1 MSCEQ
6 SPRSAPPIRK
16 AAALLD
22 LFLAIACL
30 ALAHSTRSGQAQAE
44 EAITSPAVL
53 TRLRQFEEAGKF
65 AEADA
70 LAAASLAGTSL
81 SPATATYR
89 QVEFERER
97 LWRIRQDYPLS
108 RDELAAAV
116 RSAVRDLTDAEFSA
130 WLKAGRFDGRPIDGS
145 VRYLKVSVSN
155 LFFRHPELESRRL
168 RPRGNPALARAMWT
182 NAMAIRDAARSAGR
196 PYVLPKQFSVHMAL
210 RLKPDAW
217 SALNEPS
224 PARAWLPLPRQSSV
238 QDNLRIVRSE
248 PARYTLAPPE
258 SSIRS
263 IYFERML
270 PSPTTNAAVEFT
282 VDYEYRAHGV
292 WFDLTPEKSQ
302 PLSPG
307 ETELAQFLKEAPH
320 VEFSPA
326 MRRLSQQ
333 LEGSE
338 TNPVRRAK
346 RFYDWIAGHIRYSFA
361 PEYSTIRNLSEFC
374 LSRGYGDCGME
385 ALLFMTLCRMNGIPA
400 RWQSGWSIFPGAET
414 IHDWCEIYLA
424 PWGWVPVDP
433 YMGIYASQYTPT
445 LTAQQRQE
453 LSDFYFGGLT
463 QFRMTAN
470 SDHNQALVPAKGSFR
485 SDDVDFQRGEVD
497 IGGRNVYF
505 NQQTFDFK
513 FWILDFALDSDLDYL
528 LD

>member
-1 MSCEQ
+1 MVEALGVTDYFSIQTYRRAKEH
-6 SPRSAPPIRK
+6 K
-16 AAALLD
+16 AAGR
-22 LFLAIACL
+22 I
-30 ALAHSTRSGQAQAE
+30 
-44 EAITSPAVL
+44 PAVKL
-53 TRLRQFEEAGKF
+53 MFPNVEMRLDIKTTKSKGINLHLLFSPEDPNHEQEIER
-65 AEADA
+65 
-70 LAAASLAGTSL
+70 LLSLL
-81 SPATATYR
+81 
-89 QVEFERER
+89 EFEFDER
-97 LWRIRQDYPLS
+97 PYRCTIS
-108 RDELAAAV
+108 
-116 RSAVRDLTDAEFSA
+116 DLTHLGYAVEPGLTTDSA
-130 WLKAGRFDGRPIDGS
+130 ALYAGH
-145 VRYLKVSVSN
+145 K
-155 LFFRHPELESRRL
+155 
-168 RPRGNPALARAMWT
+168 
-182 NAMAIRDAARSAGR
+182 
-196 PYVLPKQFSVHMAL
+196 
-210 RLKPDAW
+210 
-217 SALNEPS
+217 
-224 PARAWLPLPRQSSV
+224 SV

-513 FWILDFALDSDLDYL
+513 FWILDFALDCDLDYL